1 MILID
6 NNGGIYI
13 QISKSTGNPIVTE
26 SWPLVNFRCRVH
38 RGVVTGAYA
47 TFEGFDRTEINY
59 YTYYYTQALLIVLSA
74 LLKFYFSQEADLT
87 E

>member
-1 MILID
+1 MFLID

-13 QISKSTGNPIVTE
+13 KISKSTGNPTVTE
-26 SWPLVNFRCRVH
+26 SRPLVNIRCRVH
-38 RGVVTGAYA
+38 RGVVTGAYT

-59 YTYYYTQALLIVLSA
+59 YTYYYTQALLIVLNA
-74 LLKFYFSQEADLT
+74 LLTFYFSQETDLT